1 MENTKAIKVAENLTV
16 RMRGEAS
23 ILTSAILMGTLSIF
37 VRNIHG
43 DALSVTFLR
52 FSFGLAFLIAFL
64 AIFREKPKVEDSSLV
79 LLSIANLVTIACYIA
94 AIQGMEV
101 GMAALLLYMA
111 PVYVLPIAALTGEK
125 IERITWLAVPLG
137 IFGLYLMLTPYSSI
151 TPAMVFGIIS
161 GIAYAFV
168 FYFSKKAREK
178 HSSLQITV
186 FNLAVGT
193 AVLFPYFLL
202 HRIHFSIAW
211 AAGIGFIPTA
221 VPFVLFAYGI
231 KYIKV
236 QRAPILALME
246 PVTATIV
253 GYLYFSEF
261 LTLKQLIGAALILL
275 SVSLAWR
282 E

>member
-1 MENTKAIKVAENLTV
+1 
-16 RMRGEAS
+16 MRGEAS
-23 ILTSAILMGTLSIF
+23 ILTSAVLMGTLSIF

-52 FSFGLAFLIAFL
+52 LSFGLAFLVIFM
-64 AIFREKPKVEDSSLV
+64 AIFREKPKVEDSSLI

-94 AIQGMEV
+94 AIQGMAV

-111 PVYVLPIAALTGEK
+111 PVYVLPIAALTGEP
-125 IERITWLAVPLG
+125 IEKITWLAVPIG
-137 IFGLYLMLTPYSSI
+137 IFGLYLMLTPYSKI
-151 TPAMVFGIIS
+151 TPAVLFGVLS

-168 FYFSKKAREK
+168 FYYSKKAREK
-178 HSSLQITV
+178 HSSLQIAV

-193 AVLFPYFLL
+193 IVLLPYFLL
-202 HRIHFSIAW
+202 HRANFSIAW
-211 AAGIGFIPTA
+211 VLGLGFIPTA

-246 PVTATIV
+246 PVTATVV

-261 LTLKQLIGAALILL
+261 LTLKQLVGAALILL
-275 SVSLAWR
+275 SISFAWR